1 MSYKRCLTI
10 LLLILITLSQGGW
23 KMVWV
28 IIFALITIGSV
39 ILALNKKKPVFLV
52 VPFISVFLFMLVK
65 IIMVPMPFWETIRFI
80 FNLRG

>member
-1 MSYKRCLTI
+1 
-10 LLLILITLSQGGW
+10 
-23 KMVWV
+23 MVWV

>member
-1 MSYKRCLTI
+1 
-10 LLLILITLSQGGW
+10 
-23 KMVWV
+23 MVWV

-52 VPFISVFLFMLVK
+52 VPFISVFVFMLVK

>member
-1 MSYKRCLTI
+1 MSYKCCLTI
-10 LLLILITLSQGGW
+10 LLRILITLSQGGW